1 MLKKYQYT
9 TLLLTFSICNFS
21 FLDFT
26 LASKSLKHNSQVN
39 DYHDN
44 LLQEDLFQNKNFT
57 IAQKNLAR
65 FIEVGDLIKNQVK
78 KENLEYFKSLIYS
91 VSLWNPNTSLT
102 DNQSRVI
109 QTLYSRG
116 IAAKYVRHSSG
127 AILFVVSVGGYR
139 YYCYHYNENNEN
151 KLLCRVP
158 ES

>member
-44 LLQEDLFQNKNFT
+44 LLKEDLFQKKTFT
-57 IAQKNLAR
+57 TAQKNLAR
-65 FIEVGDLIKNQVK
+65 FIEVGELIKNQVEK
-78 KENLEYFKSLIYS
+78 GNLEYFKSLIYS
-91 VSLWNPNTSLT
+91 VSSWNPNTSLN
-102 DNQSRVI
+102 DDQIRVI

-116 IAAKYVRHSSG
+116 IAARYVRLSSG
-127 AILFVVSVGGYR
+127 AIVFVVSVGSYT
-139 YYCYHYNENNEN
+139 YYCYHSNQYNEN
-151 KLLCRVP
+151 KLLCYLP
-158 ES
+158 EY